1 MAKRNGKNGNGKK
14 NGGAN
19 GGGYGANG
27 NGRGGSRGD
36 QRGGRNSREA
46 SDREARLHPDT
57 KKSIWAIGFICVA
70 AILILAGFNTA
81 GPAGQSIYNGL
92 DALFGWGYFI
102 LPATLLFAAA
112 VLIFSGRQ
120 KILATTTI
128 GGLLLMLAFLGLI
141 EVFAPTKG
149 GWLGLILGSLR
160 VPFGKIAAAVI
171 DSFIL
176 LISILVTANVP
187 LKVFWPEKK
196 SADELDGN
204 DGSEEDEEDVPLV
217 VTGTQEDKPI
227 KTKTTPEGKVE
238 AKEEDEE
245 GDSSDSKVQVVE
257 PHGDPRVDGKPRK
270 LKPAVFA
277 NYVPP
282 PLSLLNSDSSK
293 PTTGD
298 LLANANIIKRTLESF
313 GIAVEMGEINVGPA
327 VTRYTLKPAEGVK
340 LSRITALNPDLA
352 LSLAAHPIR
361 IEAPIPGKSL
371 VGIEVPNKAAAL
383 VRLGSLM
390 HYPEFEKSGPLGFV
404 LGRDVSGEPN
414 FANIEKMPH
423 MLIAGSTGSGKSILV
438 HSILVS
444 LLFKNSPA
452 TLKLILIDPKRVE
465 LSIYDGIPHLVSP
478 VITENK
484 KALGVFRWAIH
495 EMERRYE
502 LLQKA
507 GARDIKSYNATHAA
521 GGTNADGD
529 EPLPSI
535 VIAID
540 ELADLMSSYG
550 RDVEGSIVRLAQM
563 ARATGIHLLVAT
575 QRPSVEVITGLIKAN
590 IPARVALQVASQID
604 SRTILD
610 TPGAEK
616 LLGHGDLL
624 FLSAELSK
632 PKRIQGAF
640 ITEEEIK
647 SVANFIKEHNQP
659 KEGEVGEVSF
669 ENGGTGGGSGMS
681 PGDFDEL
688 ADGGDNDEMLDEAIA
703 TVAEA
708 KKASASLLQRRL
720 KVGYARAAR
729 LLDLMES
736 QGLIGPGDGA
746 KPREVFEEKIDERL
760 S

>member
-1 MAKRNGKNGNGKK
+1 MSRRNGKKK
-14 NGGAN
+14 NGSSAN
-19 GGGYGANG
+19 GSGG
-27 NGRGGSRGD
+27 NGRAGGYA
-36 QRGGRNSREA
+36 NIPEH
-46 SDREARLHPDT
+46 RLHPDT
-57 KKSIWAIGFICVA
+57 KKSIWAIAFICIAV
-70 AILILAGFNTA
+70 ILVLAGFALA
-81 GPAGQSIYNGL
+81 GPAGQTLFNGL

-112 VLIFSGRQ
+112 VLILSGGRRV
-120 KILATTTI
+120 LGTALI
-128 GGLLLMLAFLGLI
+128 GSGLLVLSFLGLI
-141 EVFAPTKG
+141 EVFSPGHG

-160 VPFGKIAAAVI
+160 HPFGNIAAAVI
-171 DSFIL
+171 DSFIFI
-176 LISILVTANVP
+176 ISILVTANVP
-187 LKVFWPEKK
+187 VKIKWPEK
-196 SADELDGN
+196 AVPDEAI
-204 DGSEEDEEDVPLV
+204 EEEGDLV
-217 VTGTQEDKPI
+217 VTGEHGED
-227 KTKTTPEGKVE
+227 
-238 AKEEDEE
+238 DEE
-245 GDSSDSKVQVVE
+245 QETKPAKAQKNGKNNHTAEKGGDLEEVDVVE
-257 PHGDPRVDGKPRK
+257 PHAEAKPRK
-270 LKPAVFA
+270 LKPQTFA

-282 PLSLLNSDSSK
+282 PLSLLKAEMGK

-313 GIAVEMGEINVGPA
+313 GVPVEMGEINVGPA
-327 VTRYTLKPAEGVK
+327 VTRYTLKPAEGIK
-340 LSRITALNPDLA
+340 LSRITALNQDLA
-352 LSLAAHPIR
+352 LALAAHPIR

-390 HYPEFEKSGPLGFV
+390 HYPEFEKSGPLGFI

-423 MLIAGSTGSGKSILV
+423 MLVAGATGSGKSILV
-438 HSILVS
+438 HSILTS
-444 LLFKNSPA
+444 LLYKNSPA

-465 LSIYDGIPHLVSP
+465 LSVYDGIPHLVSP

-484 KALGVFRWAIH
+484 KALGVFRWAIS

-507 GARDIKSYNATHAA
+507 GSRDIKSYNASHT
-521 GGTNADGD
+521 GEDI
-529 EPLPSI
+529 LPY
-535 VIAID
+535 VLIAID

-563 ARATGIHLLVAT
+563 ARATGIHLLLAT

-647 SVANFIKEHNQP
+647 SVAAFIRDNNKAIVE
-659 KEGEVGEVSF
+659 ETEEVDFAVTGG
-669 ENGGTGGGSGMS
+669 NGAQAPGTGG
-681 PGDFDEL
+681 PAAPNFDDFS
-688 ADGGDNDEMLDEAIA
+688 NDDDSDDMLDEAIA
-703 TVAEA
+703 VVLEA

-736 QGLIGPGDGA
+736 QGLIGPGEGA
-746 KPREVFEEKIDERL
+746 KPRDVYEEKIAERL